1 MAIFIVHKASCKLK
15 DYQIL
20 TKDKWFTSMCAEL
33 YPLLFAG

>member
-15 DYQIL
+15 YYL